1 MKQPNKTKFKY
12 KRPIVNKEKSN
23 TTGLHQRDI
32 DEVVNQDLDNRELI
46 KKGFVANP
54 ASNAYKYKN
63 PSNQQ
68 PELTSEKR
76 TETGKLL
83 DTYKGNQK
91 EYRRKV
97 KENVIKPLDIVSDI
111 AQFGNFIPHPAAQAV
126 ARVGNVVGSVVDG
139 VQAMDDFSNKNYTDA
154 AINTASVALPSYL
167 GSKGFRRSNKYLK
180 PGQVLHPFKPKST
193 GTSTK
198 GRTTYIEP
206 FHKVNGM
213 TNKSLTANR
222 ALLGALTT
230 ETFLDLQE
238 DKKKQPT
245 PKLKYG
251 GNITEN
257 MRNPNKK
264 KVPKALYGAAISAG
278 VGVLSSVYSSI
289 QANKEAKKAKRAAY
303 DNTMREGDMVQQDY
317 LLDYNQ
323 NLQDDLP
330 VYALGGDIPNTNTPS
345 TTGKYDTVG
354 GELNPISSS
363 ADVVQ
368 GNTHKE
374 KTIDNSYGV
383 TLLDKGEPVVN
394 VEDKEVIVDNDMV
407 FSDKLKKGKSTYAD
421 IAFATNSK
429 IGELEK
435 SINSTSSPAEKF
447 SAERTIEGLKRSNI
461 ELFAQQELAKANTTD
476 GDDTV
481 DVVDNSVPV
490 AQLGTRIPNR
500 YKGPYSTIEDDPS
513 YQDKTDDVYASIP
526 ERKDTMAQDLIPML
540 ADNLGNAIMTNT
552 APKPARP
559 TKRVAPMV
567 DTRINANPALADIN
581 STIQSNNSIIQGNT
595 SNSAVARSSMTA
607 NNLKGAS
614 ARGNILA
621 QKEAQERTLRNAQSA
636 AVADNYNVN
645 AEQTDDYNDAV
656 LDRSLQINSANSKNI
671 NNVMSNINA
680 VKQKEL
686 EQRKDDDI
694 FMLDLMDDQT
704 GDKKR
709 VFDRLGRPLYK
720 GARDA
725 NTRENKRLGRK
736 RI

>member
-12 KRPIVNKEKSN
+12 KRPIVNKEKPN

-32 DEVVNQDLDNRELI
+32 DEVINQDLDNRELI

-68 PELTSEKR
+68 PELTSENR

-97 KENVIKPLDIVSDI
+97 KENVIKPLDIVSDV
-111 AQFGNFIPHPAAQAV
+111 AQIGNFIPHPAAQTIGKI
-126 ARVGNVVGSVVDG
+126 GNVVGATVDG
-139 VQAMDDFSNKNYTDA
+139 IQTIDALAEKDYKNA
-154 AINTASVALPSYL
+154 AINGSSMLLPAYL
-167 GSKGFRRSNKYLK
+167 GSKGFKRSNKYLK
-180 PGQVLHPFKPKST
+180 KGDALYPFKPKT
-193 GTSTK
+193 GYSGK
-198 GRTTYIEP
+198 GRTDYIDP
-206 FHKVNGM
+206 FTQTKGM
-213 TNKSLTANR
+213 TKANLNANR
-222 ALLGALTT
+222 GLAGALTT
-230 ETFLDLQE
+230 ETYLDIKAE
-238 DKKKQPT
+238 D
-245 PKLKYG
+245 
-251 GNITEN
+251 TEN
-257 MRNPNKK
+257 SSNTVNTEQNKEKEVMKKPNKK
-264 KVPKALYGAAISAG
+264 RVPKAAFGAAISAG

-289 QANKEAKKAKRAAY
+289 QANKEAKKARRAAY
-303 DNTMREGDMVQQDY
+303 DNTMREGDMIQQDY

-363 ADVVQ
+363 AAVVQ

-407 FSDKLKKGKSTYAD
+407 FSDKLKKGNSTYAD
-421 IAFATNSK
+421 IAFATNSR

-513 YQDKTDDVYASIP
+513 YQNKTDDVYASIP